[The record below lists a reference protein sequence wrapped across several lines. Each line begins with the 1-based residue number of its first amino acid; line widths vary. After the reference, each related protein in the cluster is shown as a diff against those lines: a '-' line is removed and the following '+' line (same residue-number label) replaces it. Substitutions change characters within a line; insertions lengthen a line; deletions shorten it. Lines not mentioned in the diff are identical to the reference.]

1 MADDHLVRPFRL
13 LPRLDDAVRPF
24 WTGGARGEL
33 TFWRCQS
40 CGHYLHPPAPICPG
54 CLSRHLAAEAV
65 SGRGTLVSFTVN
77 HKQWNQTVPVPY
89 VIALVELAEQPGLRV
104 LANLTGAD
112 PAALEIGT
120 AVRVTFEREDDVWL
134 PSFQPD
140 ETAGGKAPGPERPG
154 AAAGLPQA
162 SRSPEVP
169 CSHEEPRKV
178 CRHSEMPSQ
187 HAGLSAGRS
196 AGGLSAAGSSVAERS
211 VVGLSAVG
219 RRSAVRLSVV
229 GRSVV
234 GRSAAAPSAAKA
246 ESRAVISGVGQS
258 PIGRRLGRSG
268 LDLTVEAALA
278 AIEDAGLTRDDI
290 DGLAAHPGAMVAPAG
305 FSGPGTPEVQDAL
318 RLNLS
323 WHSAGM
329 EGPAQLAPVINAV
342 TAVAAGLARHVLVYR
357 TVTEATAQGGGGRR
371 GVGIPPG
378 GGAGLAESRRRVTG
392 FLQWSLPFHAYS
404 AANWIALYAAAHFHR
419 YGTTSEHLAQVALS
433 ARRYAAMN
441 KSAVCTDPFTL
452 DDYLAAPVITSPF
465 RRYDCDATCDGS
477 TAVIVSAA
485 DTAAGA
491 DMPVRFEAMGAAI
504 RGRPSWDQWEDLTT
518 MAARDAAAQMWSRT
532 DLRPADVDTA
542 QLYDGFS
549 FLALAWL
556 EALGFCGPGEGG
568 PFLGDG
574 ARIAPGGELPM
585 NTWGGQL
592 SGGRLHGF
600 GHLHE
605 AVLQLRGGAGDRQVP
620 GARVAV
626 VSAGGGPVAGCVLLT
641 SGR

>member
-40 CGHYLHPPAPICPG
+40 CGHYLHPPAPICPA

-120 AVRVTFEREDDVWL
+120 AVRVAFEREEDVWL

-140 ETAGGKAPGPERPG
+140 ETAGGKPPGPGQPG
-154 AAAGLPQA
+154 AAAGPSQA
-162 SRSPEVP
+162 SRCPEMP

-178 CRHSEMPSQ
+178 CRHTEMPSQ

-196 AGGLSAAGSSVAERS
+196 AGGLSAAGSSAAGS
-211 VVGLSAVG
+211 
-219 RRSAVRLSVV
+219 
-229 GRSVV
+229 
-234 GRSAAAPSAAKA
+234 SAAGSSAAPPAAKA
-246 ESRAVISGVGQS
+246 ERRAVISGVGQS
-258 PIGRRLGRSG
+258 LIGRRLGRSG
-268 LDLTVEAALA
+268 LDLTVDAALA

-290 DGLAAHPGAMVAPAG
+290 DGLAAYPGALVAPAG

-378 GGAGLAESRRRVTG
+378 GGAGLGENRRRVTG

-441 KSAVCTDPFTL
+441 KSAVFTDPFTL

-568 PFLGDG
+568 PFVGDG

-605 AVLQLRGGAGDRQVP
+605 AVLQLRGGAGGRQVP

>member
-13 LPRLDDAVRPF
+13 LPRLDEAVRPF

-33 TFWRCQS
+33 IFWRCQA
-40 CGHYLHPPAPICPG
+40 CGHYLHPPAPICPA
-54 CLSRHLAAEAV
+54 CLSRDLATEAV

-77 HKQWNQTVPVPY
+77 HKQWNHTVPAPY
-89 VIALVELAEQPGLRV
+89 VIALVELAEQPGLR
-104 LANLTGAD
+104 LMANLTGAD
-112 PAALEIGT
+112 PAALEIGV
-120 AVRVTFEREDDVWL
+120 AVRVAFEQERDVWL
-134 PSFQPD
+134 PSFRPD
-140 ETAGGKAPGPERPG
+140 EAGGRGAQTAGDCGSGGVHGSHAASGSGALSGPRAVSGSRGVPGSRDLPGRAVEGGWAAEGGRAAGPKG
-154 AAAGLPQA
+154 AAA
-162 SRSPEVP
+162 R
-169 CSHEEPRKV
+169 
-178 CRHSEMPSQ
+178 RH
-187 HAGLSAGRS
+187 
-196 AGGLSAAGSSVAERS
+196 
-211 VVGLSAVG
+211 
-219 RRSAVRLSVV
+219 
-229 GRSVV
+229 
-234 GRSAAAPSAAKA
+234 AAKA

-258 PIGRRLGRSG
+258 QIGRRLCRSG
-268 LDLTVEAALA
+268 IDLTVEAALA

-290 DGLAAHPGAMVAPAG
+290 DGLAAYPGAMVAPPG
-305 FSGPGTPEVQDAL
+305 FCGPGTPEVQDAL

-342 TAVAAGLARHVLVYR
+342 TAVAAGLATHVLVYR
-357 TVTEATAQGGGGRR
+357 TVTEATAQGSGGGRGHGLPR
-371 GVGIPPG
+371 G
-378 GGAGLAESRRRVTG
+378 GLSASENYRRVTG

-441 KSAVCTDPFTL
+441 KHAVFTDPFTL
-452 DDYLAAPVITSPF
+452 GDYLAAPLITSPF
-465 RRYDCDATCDGS
+465 RLYDCDATCDGS

-485 DTAAGA
+485 TTAAG
-491 DMPVRFEAMGAAI
+491 MMGPVRFEAMGAAI

-518 MAARDAAAQMWSRT
+518 MAARDAATQMWSRT

-574 ARIAPGGELPM
+574 ARIGPGGELPM

-605 AVLQLRGGAGDRQVP
+605 AVLQLRGEAGERQVP
-620 GARVAV
+620 GAQVAV
-626 VSAGGGPVAGCVLLT
+626 ASAGGGPEAGCVLLT